1 MAGKVKRGRRSR
13 SRTIVPL
20 NIIIC
25 TVYTFPGNLQLHK
38 ARVEEGGGQQEDTL
52 NFRANLNNSSKA
64 STAQPVDRYI
74 NRRFYLGYST
84 PHHNP
89 ASHQP
94 LPSLKRA
101 RESVRWRPLT
111 HSLSSPSHFS
121 ARHTENF
128 VSQLTY
134 TFFILLLLLCQ
145 LPPPP
150 PPTTCA
156 TIVTIP
162 RDRPT
167 DQRRHRR

>member
-1 MAGKVKRGRRSR
+1 MYS
-13 SRTIVPL
+13 T
-20 NIIIC
+20 
-25 TVYTFPGNLQLHK
+25 YTFPGNLQLHK

-84 PHHNP
+84 RHHNQP
-89 ASHQP
+89 ATNHY
-94 LPSLKRA
+94 LPS
-101 RESVRWRPLT
+101 RESGGEMETT

-134 TFFILLLLLCQ
+134 TFFILLLLCQ

-150 PPTTCA
+150 PPTCA

-162 RDRPT
+162 SDRPT
-167 DQRRHRR
+167 TTTPPMISEEWTVLYTEKDRDR